1 MTDNTNTSGIS
12 GEKKAGF
19 VTIVGKPNAGKSTL
33 MNALLNYDLSIVT
46 RKVQTTRNRIMGVLT
61 ENNYQIVFNDTP
73 GLLDPKYEL
82 QIFMLSEI
90 KSSFEEADIVM
101 NIIDVNS
108 FSVEEQIKFDKD
120 YMEELSGK
128 KRIIV
133 LNKIDSTTQD
143 KVIDAIGIL
152 NKECGYETIIPVS
165 ALERYNIEE
174 LKKIIVENLPVGE
187 FFYSEDTITDRNER
201 FFVAEIIRK
210 NVLKY
215 YSEEIPYSVFVDVE
229 EFKER
234 EARKDYIGASIVVE
248 RESQKIIL
256 IGKKGE
262 SLKKLGAISRKE
274 IENFLGRE
282 IYLNLF
288 VKVRKDWR
296 KDKNFLRNNFR
307 KI

>member
-1 MTDNTNTSGIS
+1 MTDNSNNSGIPEKRKS
-12 GEKKAGF
+12 GY

-33 MNALLNYDLSIVT
+33 MNVLLNYNLSIVT
-46 RKVQTTRNRIMGVLT
+46 KKVQTTRNRIMGVLT

-101 NIIDVNS
+101 NILDVNS
-108 FSVEEQIKFDKD
+108 YSIEQQIKFDTDFK
-120 YMEELSGK
+120 EELSGK
-128 KRIIV
+128 KRIII
-133 LNKIDSTTQD
+133 LNKVDVAPQD
-143 KVIDAIGIL
+143 KVIEAIGKL
-152 NKECGYETIIPVS
+152 NRECGYETIVPVS
-165 ALERYNIEE
+165 ALENYNIDE
-174 LKKIIVENLPVGE
+174 LKKVLIENLPEGE
-187 FFYSEDTITDRNER
+187 FFYSEDTMTDRSER
-201 FFVAEIIRK
+201 FFAAEIIRK

-234 EARKDYIGASIVVE
+234 EGRKDYIGASIVVE

-256 IGKKGE
+256 IGRKGE

-296 KDKNFLRNNFR
+296 KDRKFLNNNFR
-307 KI
+307 NM

>member
-1 MTDNTNTSGIS
+1 MTDNINTPGIHN
-12 GEKKAGF
+12 EKKAGF

-46 RKVQTTRNRIMGVLT
+46 KKVQTTRNRIMGVLT

-101 NIIDVNS
+101 NILDVNS
-108 FSVEEQIKFDKD
+108 FSVEEQIKFNTNYK
-120 YMEELSGK
+120 EELSGK
-128 KRIIV
+128 KQIII
-133 LNKIDSTTQD
+133 LNKIDISTQN
-143 KVIDAIGIL
+143 KVNEAIKKL
-152 NKECGYETIIPVS
+152 TDECKYETIIPVS
-165 ALERYNIEE
+165 ALERYNLEE
-174 LKKIIVENLPVGE
+174 LKKIIVENLPRGE
-187 FFYSEDTITDRNER
+187 FFYSEDTITNRSER

-234 EARKDYIGASIVVE
+234 DGRKDYIGASIVVE

-256 IGKKGE
+256 IGRKGE
-262 SLKKLGAISRKE
+262 SLKKLGAVSRKE

-296 KDKNFLRNNFR
+296 KDKRFLNSNFR
-307 KI
+307 KL